1 MQLLAGAVLAP
12 IGVGRAADSVGP
24 PLRIG
29 VSLSLSGAYA
39 NNGDMQHKA
48 YQLWMA
54 QVNRRGGL
62 LGRPVELLVRDDRSS
77 PDAARAIYEDL
88 IQHNRVDLLFSPF
101 SSGITYAVAPIAD
114 RYGYPLLAAGA
125 ASDEIWKQ
133 GYRYIFATIPP
144 ASRQT
149 VGFLTLLAD
158 AGISTLA
165 IVSTPDVYAVTL
177 VDGTRK
183 WASEYGIRI
192 VSTQGIAAG
201 TPDLEPAA
209 RIARESGASALLMAG
224 QFDESV
230 RMTQAL
236 KRIGWRPA
244 AFYASV
250 GPTLDKFG
258 DELAGDAD
266 RVLATS
272 TWEPRSELPFAG
284 SADFI
289 RQFNSRFN
297 QQPSFLAAQAY
308 AAGQLL
314 EEALKRVGRLDRRLL
329 RDTLASLDCN
339 VIIGR
344 YTVDQAGMLTRRP
357 PLIIQWQRGRREIV
371 WPPEVRTSIA
381 RLGL

>member
-1 MQLLAGAVLAP
+1 MHLLAGALLAP
-12 IGVGRAADSVGP
+12 TAVVRGTDSAHP

-29 VSLSLSGAYA
+29 LSLSLSGAYA
-39 NNGDMQHKA
+39 NNGDMQQKA
-48 YQLWMA
+48 YQLWAA
-54 QVNRRGGL
+54 QVNQRGGL
-62 LGRPVELLVRDDRSS
+62 LGRPVELLVRDDRST
-77 PDAARAIYEDL
+77 PDFARAIYEGL
-88 IQHNRVDLLFSPF
+88 IERDRVDLVFSPF
-101 SSGITYAVAPIAD
+101 SSGITYAVASVAD

-133 GYRYIFATIPP
+133 GYRYVFATIPP

-149 VGFLTLLAD
+149 VGFLALLAD
-158 AGISTLA
+158 SAIRTLA
-165 IVSTPDVYAVTL
+165 VVNTPDVYATAL
-177 VDGTRK
+177 VEGTRK
-183 WASEYGIRI
+183 WATEYGIRI
-192 VSTQGIAAG
+192 VSTQQLAPG
-201 TPDLEPAA
+201 TTDLEPAA

-224 QFDESV
+224 QFEESI
-230 RMTQAL
+230 RMTRAL
-236 KRIGWRPA
+236 KRIGWRPS

-289 RQFNSRFN
+289 RQFTARFK

-314 EEALKRVGRLDRRLL
+314 EEALKRVGRLDRHLL
-329 RDTLASLDCN
+329 RDTLAGLDCN

-357 PLIIQWQRGRREIV
+357 PLIIQWQGGRREIV
-371 WPPEVRTSIA
+371 WPPEVRTSVA
-381 RLGL
+381 RLGR